1 MPRPKGL
8 PKTGGRKKGQGNKPK
23 AIVLP
28 DTDESRALIA
38 LAPTAEIRTPKAVML
53 SAMMKFERMS
63 DVLMAKAERMTG
75 DKFPYEDI
83 KQIVAEAHKFTFAAV
98 KCASEAAPY
107 VHAKLLSIESRTE
120 EKAAPFVVRAPAVMA
135 DSSAWQAAVGAAVI
149 DMEAAQSPGNEVPV
163 RQTESGATLP
173 AQTEQ
178 QAPQTAP
185 VALMNDA
192 KTNRITVMPPG
203 PRVVQPSG
211 TEQWLASI
219 KKTG

>member
-23 AIVLP
+23 AITLP

-149 DMEAAQSPGNEVPV
+149 DMEAAQSPSAGRTEV
-163 RQTESGATLP
+163 SAHP
-173 AQTEQ
+173 AQQ
-178 QAPQTAP
+178 HAPEPQNAPPVTAVP
-185 VALMNDA
+185 LMNDP

-211 TEQWLASI
+211 TEQWLAGI
-219 KKTG
+219 QKKVG

>member
-8 PKTGGRKKGQGNKPK
+8 PKTGGRGKNVPNKPPMLK
-23 AIVLP
+23 LP
-28 DTDESRALIA
+28 DTEENRALVLA
-38 LAPTAEIRTPKAVML
+38 APTTPVLTPKAVM
-53 SAMMKFERMS
+53 
-63 DVLMAKAERMTG
+63 
-75 DKFPYEDI
+75 
-83 KQIVAEAHKFTFAAV
+83 AEAMKRYYDMAHGFQRDNNQAEENKAWGACVAV
-98 KCASEAAPY
+98 AKELAPF
-107 VHAKLLSIESRTE
+107 VHARYLAVESRSE

-149 DMEAAQSPGNEVPV
+149 DMEAQNSPVVRSNEVP
-163 RQTESGATLP
+163 ATPP

-185 VALMNDA
+185 VALMNDP

-219 KKTG
+219 QKKVG